1 MGYTHLNH
9 EDVDPVAGELRFLRE
24 PLDCAKLG
32 FSTRRLAPGEE
43 GKEHAHDD
51 GQEEVYFV
59 VEGGLTATVDGDTLE
74 LGAGDALRVA
84 PETTRQLVNGDEES
98 FIVIASAP

>member
-1 MGYTHLNH
+1 MSYTLLNH
-9 EDVDPVAGELRFLRE
+9 RDVDPVAGELRFLRD
-24 PLDCAKLG
+24 PLDCAQLG
-32 FSTRRLAPGEE
+32 FSTRRFGPGEE

-59 VEGGLTATVDGDTLE
+59 VEGGMTATVGDDTVE
-74 LGAGDALRVA
+74 LAAGDALRVA
-84 PETTRQLVNGDEES
+84 PDTTRQLINGDEES